1 MPGRPCAACGCS
13 SSGASLVSGRRA
25 ASPAGHPGRPSGGK
39 DMRRSEVVRDKGI
52 VIITPDGKLQ
62 TADFDRLA
70 AEVDPIIS
78 ANGML
83 NGLMVYARA
92 FPGWSDLAAFAAHIR
107 FITGHRGKVR
117 RAAVV
122 SDSALL
128 AWAPAVAKPIVG
140 AEVRHFPA
148 AEKDQALAWLETGR

>member
-1 MPGRPCAACGCS
+1 MLRI
-13 SSGASLVSGRRA
+13 
-25 ASPAGHPGRPSGGK
+25 
-39 DMRRSEVVRDKGI
+39 EVVRDKGI
-52 VIITPDGKLQ
+52 VIITPDGKLE
-62 TADFDRLA
+62 TADFDRLG
-70 AEVDPIIS
+70 AEVDPVIS

-92 FPGWSDLAAFAAHIR
+92 FPGWSDFAAFAAHIR

-148 AEKDQALAWLETGR
+148 AEKEQALAWLEAGR

>member
-1 MPGRPCAACGCS
+1 MLRI
-13 SSGASLVSGRRA
+13 
-25 ASPAGHPGRPSGGK
+25 
-39 DMRRSEVVRDKGI
+39 EVVRDKGI
-52 VIITPDGKLQ
+52 VIITPDGKLE

-70 AEVDPIIS
+70 AEVDPVIS

-92 FPGWSDLAAFAAHIR
+92 FPGWSDFAAFAAHIR

-148 AEKDQALAWLETGR
+148 AEKDQALAWLEKGFQRRAFGMTFLKIEPKFDSLRSDPRFADLLRRVGLL